1 MDDSLETRNWE
12 WNRVKQRIVS
22 QAETAGHGRELNYIV
37 ATINA
42 PSYDWGPILITGEK
56 EIIKIYY

>member
-1 MDDSLETRNWE
+1 
-12 WNRVKQRIVS
+12 VS